1 MIGTV
6 NYNKNDWITIKEI
19 YEVILEDETK
29 YSTIDKLVREIEK
42 KQNKEITSKGGKVS
56 KNKKNRKIVNIK
68 ALDIILEKIMGID
81 INNIK
86 EENEENIV
94 TYHISNYKIMNNIDN
109 ELSKYPLNTEDINFE
124 NLQKNIKN
132 LENYYKAIIK
142 NKENHI
148 KEMYTNYAND
158 LALQNNEHQH
168 KVEILNLKID
178 NLTELLKSSRE
189 LNEVYKKE
197 RDYFKNKNIN

>member
-42 KQNKEITSKGGKVS
+42 KQNKEITSKGEKVS